1 MISNSSPSRFVH
13 VVAYQQTAQQTNR
26 QPMRDWKYSSFFSF
40 DIPIGSVRQT
50 IHGTQFD
57 EFTSWTSANDVKS
70 LVF

>member
-1 MISNSSPSRFVH
+1 
-13 VVAYQQTAQQTNR
+13 
-26 QPMRDWKYSSFFSF
+26 MRDWKYSSFFSF